1 MSINNNN
8 PFLLNIIPTENTIA
22 AASGLDPFATLRT
35 DVTNIQQMVIFDE
48 KRIAVDTINAF
59 NNNQVEI
66 INNVNI
72 GSSQTNNAPDAE
84 LTVNGLPVGG
94 SIDITTITTTIINI
108 LSNSSILSSNAVIE
122 DILTNIS
129 NLSSSLASD
138 LLQSNTYNY
147 TFKPSSIGGTDI
159 RDKLLGTP
167 DTITNAFAKVDN
179 WLFTNMIAPPPVSI
193 FISSDS
199 TPTTCKVSW
208 SNPYQF
214 LIGFLAEP
222 FPYIS
227 ELYINISNADG
238 TFSLSSNIST
248 PSNMPFP
255 GNSNVIS
262 NVMLTLDTGTYTS
275 GYSSDNTYIIAN
287 AAATGKSDFIF
298 NITWLNKNTSL
309 QTNTLSISNLNFGGG
324 SAPSAPTG
332 LNVTGRTNTT
342 INLNYSAPVPL
353 NGPLLHYSNEVQ
365 TFFSI
370 PYTNS
375 FNSASSAQPAP
386 RRYGAAFTSNSV
398 ATIITGLNTIFSG
411 LAPDT
416 AVRLSSAARNTINPN
431 YTQGTDIYSRTTLP
445 VAPSRLG
452 AFVFPGGNYYGTQGI
467 PINNR
472 QLGAGQTIAPI
483 INRNTVE
490 VGNYLTTIES
500 TNVAIHTASNPGSG
514 SNSIMSLTCGN
525 VGPILFN
532 GYGGTQVPTDYYG
545 PDDNFLIKFN
555 GSNDFYAASSGSNGF
570 YTVGRFQFGL
580 RRNYIVPSTESYT
593 FTTVQ
598 SNEYVSPNI
607 TYTTNLYVDEINTAP
622 TLIETYNYVHTQG
635 AGTAYFFCSG
645 VLSFNSNLVI
655 NSTFYLS
662 NIGAYFITYPRIG
675 TYTLGSGSTSGP
687 TSNILTGTAF
697 YSDLQLTNLIDT
709 ATTLANSN
717 IYIGSNLFNLGNQQL
732 FTNGVDGKV
741 AKLTTSFS
749 NILGTQGLQTVNF
762 KIYSNAGFC
771 NIYFDIPSKSI
782 LDSMNT
788 SNSIYGIRVT
798 SGVNNGTDVTDFGG
812 AFNQATSLITY
823 SNEIQLVNGFFQSKA
838 SSTDGYINYSSGG
851 FYNPLAD
858 SGSYTYPNYGTITTS
873 GEIRYL
879 TVQYYITTPGSY
891 LFFTLN
897 IIGAINFQ
905 QDLYTGSLLNDIT
918 VQYKIL
924 DPVSSNPAN
933 TENITSA
940 WLNGNIGAVTGV
952 NNVTKSISGN
962 AGFWFNPNIR
972 GVTYNSTS
980 IKRYLQVTSGTGTT
994 PFLVYIRIGV
1004 PMNQN
1009 VKWKQLTVSFL

>member
-1 MSINNNN
+1 MSTTNNN
-8 PFLLNIIPTENTIA
+8 PFLLNIIPTENTIT

-35 DVTNIQQMVIFDE
+35 DVANIQQMVIFDE

-59 NNNQVEI
+59 NNSHVDI

-94 SIDITTITTTIINI
+94 SIDITTITTTITNI
-108 LSNSSILSSNAVIE
+108 LSNSSILSNNPVIT
-122 DILTNIS
+122 DILASIS
-129 NLSSSLASD
+129 NLSYSVGSEY
-138 LLQSNTYNY
+138 LQSNTYNY
-147 TFKPSSIGGTDI
+147 TFQPSSIGGTDI
-159 RDKLLGTP
+159 RDKVIGTP

-179 WLFTNMIAPPPVSI
+179 WIFTNMIAPPPISV
-193 FISSDS
+193 FISSNS
-199 TPTTCKVSW
+199 TPITCKVSW

-214 LIGFLAEP
+214 PIGFLAEP

-275 GYSSDNTYIIAN
+275 GYSSDNTYIIAD
-287 AAATGKSDFIF
+287 AASTGKSNFIF
-298 NITWLNKNTSL
+298 NITWLNKNKSL
-309 QTNTLSISNLNFGGG
+309 QSNTLTISNLNFGGG
-324 SAPSAPTG
+324 SAPSAPIG
-332 LNVTGRTNTT
+332 LIASQQSNTS
-342 INLNYSAPVPL
+342 IRLSYSTPASL
-353 NGPLLHYSNEVQ
+353 NGPLLHYSNVLQ

-386 RRYGAAFTSNSV
+386 RRFGAAFTSNRV
-398 ATIITGLNTIFSG
+398 PTITTGLNTVFSG

-416 AVRLSSAARNTINPN
+416 AVQLSSAARNTINPD

-452 AFVFPGGNYYGTQGI
+452 SFVFPGGNYYGTQGI

-483 INRNTVE
+483 INRNTIAI
-490 VGNYLTTIES
+490 GGYLTTIES
-500 TNVAIHTASNPGSG
+500 TNVAIHTASNPGSA

-525 VGPILFN
+525 AGPIFFN
-532 GYGGTQVPTDYYG
+532 GYGVTQDATDYYG
-545 PDDNFLIKFN
+545 PDNNFLLKFN

-580 RRNYIVPSTESYT
+580 RRNYIMPSTASYT

-607 TYTTNLYVDEINTAP
+607 TYTTSLYVDEISATP

-635 AGTAYFFCSG
+635 AGAAYFFCSG
-645 VLSFNSNLVI
+645 ILSFNSNVVI

-687 TSNILTGTAF
+687 TSNILTSAAF
-697 YSDLQLTNLIDT
+697 HSDLQLTNLIET

-732 FTNGVDGKV
+732 FTNGVGGKV

-749 NILGTQGLQTVNF
+749 NILGTQGLQTVDF

-771 NIYFDIPSKSI
+771 NIYFDVPSKGI

-812 AFNQATSLITY
+812 EFNQATSLITY

-838 SSTDGYINYSSGG
+838 SSTDGYINYSIGS
-851 FYNPLAD
+851 FHNPLAD
-858 SGSYTYPNYGTITTS
+858 SGSYIYPNYGIITSS
-873 GEIRYL
+873 GQLRYL
-879 TVQYYITTPGSY
+879 TVKYFITTPGSY
-891 LFFTLN
+891 SFFSLD
-897 IIGAINFQ
+897 IIGATNFAQ
-905 QDLYTGSLLNDIT
+905 NSYTGVLLSNIT
-918 VQYKIL
+918 LQYKI
-924 DPVSSNPAN
+924 VNPLSPTPIN
-933 TENITSA
+933 TNITTA
-940 WLNGNIGAVTGV
+940 WLNGNVHAVTGI
-952 NNVTKSISGN
+952 NNLTKNISGTP
-962 AGFWFNPNIR
+962 GFWLNPNIK
-972 GVTYNSTS
+972 GVTYDSTAS
-980 IKRYLQVTSGTGTT
+980 KRYLQVTSGTGAA

-1004 PMNQN
+1004 PMNQDIR
-1009 VKWKQLTVSFL
+1009 WRQLSVSFL